1 MKPKKDRDIEKGFVG
16 KREEG
21 VGEVEFQFRWDVG

>member
-1 MKPKKDRDIEKGFVG
+1 MKPKKDRDIEKGCIG

-21 VGEVEFQFRWDVG
+21 VGEVEFQLWWELS